1 MLQDIIYAHSV
12 ICDLKEITKKQKL
25 DNNENYRING
35 MYLHINYW

>member
-1 MLQDIIYAHSV
+1 MIQDIISAYSI

-35 MYLHINYW
+35 MYLHTNYW